1 MQGDGHC
8 PVFCRGE
15 GEPGGPP
22 GQRKAK
28 CGERRGELIDGVR
41 RFARTMRAAYDAG
54 CSGILQILGEDAV
67 GIVKVAEDE
76 VERSEK
82 SAQAR
87 VEYRAPGEEA
97 GQRPVFD
104 RADVIDQ
111 T

>member
-1 MQGDGHC
+1 MRTDDDTGC
-8 PVFCRGE
+8 P
-15 GEPGGPP
+15 
-22 GQRKAK
+22 
-28 CGERRGELIDGVR
+28 
-41 RFARTMRAAYDAG
+41 
-54 CSGILQILGEDAV
+54 GILQILGEEAV
-67 GIVKVAEDE
+67 RIVKVAQDE